1 MPYEFFIAL
10 RYLRAG
16 RRNAVLSTITLIS
29 VLGIAV
35 GVWALVVVL
44 AFQTGMEQEIQSRI
58 LAATSHLNLLREN
71 DAPFAD
77 TKSLITLAEGV
88 AGVKAA
94 SATVYVEVLLSSPE
108 RSRAAVLKAVD
119 LGARPEA
126 NEVHQTIIEGS
137 VESLGRGDESG
148 VILGRELARE
158 MGVKVG
164 EVINAISPEGRLTPA
179 GLAPRQKTFLVTGIF
194 ESGLYDYDANW
205 GYISMES
212 ASELLMVAEPAGVI
226 QMKVDNIYRVKQI
239 AAEVLARCGPGY
251 KTTDWQQLNRSVF
264 AALNLQR
271 LGFFV
276 GIALIILVASLN
288 IITTLIMMV
297 VEKTRDVAVLISMG
311 ATSRSVLLIFM
322 VYGLVIG
329 LVGMLLGGVSGV
341 VTCSI
346 ANTYKLIHLDPK
358 IYSISY
364 VPFRIVTL
372 DVLIVTVTT
381 AAISFLATIY
391 PAYRASKLIPVEGL
405 RYE

>member
-1 MPYEFFIAL
+1 MPYELFIAL
-10 RYLRAG
+10 RYLRTG
-16 RRNAVLSTITLIS
+16 RKNAVLSTITLIS

-71 DAPFAD
+71 DAPFSD
-77 TKSLITLAEGV
+77 TKSLIKLAEGV

-94 SATVYVEVLLSSPE
+94 SATVYVEVLLSSSE

-119 LGARPEA
+119 FEARPEA
-126 NEVHQTIIEGS
+126 NEVNQTIVEGS
-137 VESLGRGDESG
+137 VESLRGESG
-148 VILGRELARE
+148 VVLGKELAKE
-158 MGVKVG
+158 MGVRIG
-164 EVINAISPEGRLTPA
+164 ETINAISPEGRLTPA
-179 GLAPRQKTFLVTGIF
+179 GLAPRQKTFLVTGVF

-212 ASELLMVAEPAGVI
+212 ASELLMTSEPAAVI

-239 AAEVLARCGPGY
+239 ATELLTRCGPGY

-297 VEKTRDVAVLISMG
+297 VEKTKDVAVLISMG
-311 ATSRSVLLIFM
+311 ATPKSVLLIFM
-322 VYGLVIG
+322 IYGLVIG
-329 LVGMLLGGVSGV
+329 LVGMLLGGASGV

-346 ANTYKLIHLDPK
+346 ANTYKLIQLDPK
-358 IYSISY
+358 VYSISY

-381 AAISFLATIY
+381 TAISFLATIY
-391 PAYRASKLIPVEGL
+391 PAYRASKLVPAEGL